1 MTEILKARASHVEVS
16 GDSLTVDLVDGRT
29 VSVPIAWY
37 PRLFHGSERQRK
49 NWQFI
54 GEGQGIHWPDLDEDI
69 SVENLL
75 AGKPSTESHR
85 SLKRWLETHRDPSKR
100 QQGADS

>member
-1 MTEILKARASHVEVS
+1 MSEILEARANHVQVS
-16 GDSLTVDLVDGRT
+16 SDSITLELFDGRT

-49 NWQFI
+49 NWRFI
-54 GEGQGIHWPDLDEDI
+54 GGGQGIHWPDLDEDI

-85 SLKRWLETHRDPSKR
+85 SLKRWLETHSDPSKR
-100 QQGADS
+100 QQETGS

>member
-1 MTEILKARASHVEVS
+1 MTEILEARANHVEVS
-16 GDSLTVDLVDGRT
+16 SDSITLDLVDGRT

-49 NWQFI
+49 NWTFI
-54 GEGQGIHWPDLDEDI
+54 GGGQGVHWPDLDEDI

-75 AGKPSTESHR
+75 AGKRSTESQR
-85 SLKRWLETHRDPSKR
+85 SLKRWLETHRDSSKR
-100 QQGADS
+100 QQGADT

>member
-1 MTEILKARASHVEVS
+1 MSESLEARANHVEVS
-16 GDSLTVDLVDGRT
+16 SDSLTVDLVDGRT

-49 NWQFI
+49 NWRFI
-54 GEGQGIHWPDLDEDI
+54 GRGQGIHWPDLDEDI

-75 AGKPSTESHR
+75 AGKRSTESQR
-85 SLKRWLETHRDPSKR
+85 SLKRWLETHRDHSKR
-100 QQGADS
+100 QQGADT